1 QLLQPYMGTM
11 VVTPK
16 EIDVLMAD
24 AAWVVACG
32 LNIALHPGM
41 DAEQAAQYTL

>member
-1 QLLQPYMGTM
+1 MGTM

-32 LNIALHPGM
+32 LNLALHPGM
-41 DAEQAAQYTL
+41 DSEQAAQYTL